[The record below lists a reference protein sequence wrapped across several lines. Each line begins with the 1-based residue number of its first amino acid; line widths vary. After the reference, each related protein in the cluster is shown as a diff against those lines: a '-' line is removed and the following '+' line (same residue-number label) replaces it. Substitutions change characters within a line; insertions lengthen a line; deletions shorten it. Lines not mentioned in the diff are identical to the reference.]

1 MHAVKET
8 DALGENVATIS
19 ADAATI
25 IAPVS
30 ASESTSAMV
39 ANEDTAT
46 AIADAASTRGK
57 TGEFPCQ
64 GTLQNS
70 PATHK
75 NREMGPL
82 PGSNSNMQ
90 KETEADPPRINT
102 FTPESAELLTSIAN
116 LENVFLGPPST
127 LWPEDELQDIE
138 ETEVMPIELED
149 DDFNVIC
156 PTCYDFLPKSHYLR
170 HRRNQNCHPP
180 SRPPEAVEK
189 HGLEPQYNNARGKG
203 RPIRSELIGEQKSG
217 WSPAG
222 RPPAIRK
229 AEQHEIQYWTTIRKK
244 MTAAYKK
251 ALRKPNVDGTY
262 NVNGQITSLQELKR
276 QIWNLPRCF

>member
-1 MHAVKET
+1 MHAVRET
-8 DALGENVATIS
+8 DTLGESVAAVS
-19 ADAATI
+19 ADAATT

-30 ASESTSAMV
+30 ASESTSAMLV
-39 ANEDTAT
+39 NEDTAT

-116 LENVFLGPPST
+116 LDNVFLGPPST

-156 PTCYDFLPKSHYLR
+156 PTCYDFLPGL
-170 HRRNQNCHPP
+170 N
-180 SRPPEAVEK
+180 
-189 HGLEPQYNNARGKG
+189 GLECHTGYDTPK
-203 RPIRSELIGEQKSG
+203 
-217 WSPAG
+217 
-222 RPPAIRK
+222 
-229 AEQHEIQYWTTIRKK
+229 
-244 MTAAYKK
+244 
-251 ALRKPNVDGTY
+251 
-262 NVNGQITSLQELKR
+262 
-276 QIWNLPRCF
+276 